1 MPKNYK
7 VLKINALRE
16 RGRRM
21 ASARWKKD
29 RARRDAEMPERMAE
43 LREIE
48 IQNLPHHSGDI
59 LGVMQWTDARSGQ
72 TRRWI
77 VRIGDRRDQITIS
90 APGGSI
96 TKSHGWAWFL
106 SNLRK
111 KICHQSP

>member
-1 MPKNYK
+1 MHRKRK
-7 VLKINALRE
+7 LLKINALRE

-21 ASARWKKD
+21 AAARWKKD

-48 IQNLPHHSGDI
+48 IQNLPRKSGDI
-59 LGVMQWTDARSGQ
+59 IGVMQWTDARSGQ

-77 VRIGDRRDQITIS
+77 IRIGDRRDQITIS
-90 APGGSI
+90 SPSGPP
-96 TKSHGWAWFL
+96 TKSHGWAWFF

-111 KICHQSP
+111 RILNY

>member
-1 MPKNYK
+1 MHRNRKL
-7 VLKINALRE
+7 LKINALRE
-16 RGRRM
+16 RCRRM
-21 ASARWKKD
+21 AAARWKKD

-48 IQNLPHHSGDI
+48 IQNLPRKSGDI

-77 VRIGDRRDQITIS
+77 VRIGARRDQITIS
-90 APGGSI
+90 APGGKP

-111 KICHQSP
+111 RILNY